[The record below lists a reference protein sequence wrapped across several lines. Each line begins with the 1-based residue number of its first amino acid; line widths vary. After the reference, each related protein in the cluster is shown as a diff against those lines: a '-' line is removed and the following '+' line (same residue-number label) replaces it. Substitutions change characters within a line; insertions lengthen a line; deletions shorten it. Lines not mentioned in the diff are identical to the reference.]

1 MNTKPE
7 DRSIEEL
14 IERSSLGTEEARRRR
29 MRVSPDTGRLLARAA
44 SQQADRP
51 EDVPDRSKG

>member
-1 MNTKPE
+1 MSEPT
-7 DRSIEEL
+7 DRSMEEL

-44 SQQADRP
+44 SAQPRP
-51 EDVPDRSKG
+51 AEKDERKSQG